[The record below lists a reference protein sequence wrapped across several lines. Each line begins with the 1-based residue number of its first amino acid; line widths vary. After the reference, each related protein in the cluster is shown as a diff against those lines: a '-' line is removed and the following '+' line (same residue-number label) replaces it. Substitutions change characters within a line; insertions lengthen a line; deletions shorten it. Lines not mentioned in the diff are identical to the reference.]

1 MFLQIHSLTSYHA
14 TLLNRDDAGLA
25 KRIPF
30 GDATRLRV
38 SSQCLKRHWTTELRT
53 IIEQQHDGWENF
65 ESGWRTRN
73 FFDRVILPEV
83 DKTLRDDFLDD
94 KERQAIVIAATWDL
108 ACGCFTK
115 IKKKDAKKLL
125 ESDKLDVPLEMPDV
139 MKIDPDKGERVPR
152 PEQAALFGKP
162 EANYLVSEIKNIAR
176 ESNGAIQEI
185 RKGIRQRVLLD
196 WRERNKEGQTM
207 LNALIQ
213 ANLSQTLY
221 AGIEGALFGRFV
233 TSDILARSD
242 AAVHVAHAFTVH
254 KLDTEVDYFT
264 VVDDLNRDE
273 ETGAAH
279 AGDMELGAGLFYGY
293 VAVDIPL
300 LVSNLSGCDA
310 KAWKAQDFADAR
322 AVLKGLIRA
331 IATVSPGAKLGA
343 TAPYAFSDF
352 VLLETGGQQP
362 RALANAYLQA
372 LPLHGDP
379 MQAAADAL
387 GKHLAALNDMY
398 GQTSDTRVAASTRA
412 FDQDL
417 AEVKPL
423 DAAIETAL
431 DAIFSPERG

>member
-1 MFLQIHSLTSYHA
+1 MFLQIHTLTSYHA

-38 SSQCLKRHWTTELRT
+38 SSQCLKRHWRENLHETVALPGGLRT
-53 IIEQQHDGWENF
+53 RHFF
-65 ESGWRTRN
+65 EREIYP
-73 FFDRVILPEV
+73 RVKEEGV
-83 DKTLRDDFLDD
+83 DDALAKQLTLSLM
-94 KERQAIVIAATWDL
+94 
-108 ACGCFTK
+108 G
-115 IKKKDAKKLL
+115 LL
-125 ESDKLDVPLEMPDV
+125 LQKSDKGKKE
-139 MKIDPDKGERVPR
+139 KKNER
-152 PEQAALFGKP
+152 EQADLDFCDDSPAEAAAETSGLQVKQPILFGKP
-162 EANYLVSEIKNIAR
+162 EADFLVKLLKECADQGGDAEKALQAR
-176 ESNGAIQEI
+176 LKAGKANFNA
-185 RKGIRQRVLLD
+185 
-196 WRERNKEGQTM
+196 M
-207 LNALIQ
+207 LRAAGHGN
-213 ANLSQTLY
+213 LY
-221 AGIEGALFGRFV
+221 AGLEGALFGRFV

-300 LVSNLSGCDA
+300 LVSNLTGADA
-310 KAWKAQDFADAR
+310 GQWKAQDPADAR

-352 VLLETGGQQP
+352 VLLETGRQQP

-372 LPLHGDP
+372 LPLRGDP

-387 GKHLAALNDMY
+387 GKHLAALDAMY
-398 GQTSDTRVAASTRA
+398 GRTSETRVAASTRA
-412 FDQDL
+412 VDPRL
-417 AEVKPL
+417 AETRPL
-423 DAAIETAL
+423 DSAIETAL
-431 DAIFSPERG
+431 DAIFAPGGVGRA